1 LEIIDFDIPAL
12 DLFTLIIMSLINQ
25 LTAQQLRKA
34 ADLKDKIAALQNKL
48 GRLVGTS
55 GGGENSSPLQT
66 AKPTR
71 KKISAAG
78 IAKIRAAQKARWA
91 KFKGAKVEQAP
102 VQKSA
107 PKKHAISAA
116 ARAKMAAA
124 AKARWA
130 RVKAAKN

>member
-1 LEIIDFDIPAL
+1 
-12 DLFTLIIMSLINQ
+12 MSLINQ

-34 ADLKDKIAALQNKL
+34 ADLKDKIAALQKQL
-48 GRLVGTS
+48 GYLVGVGST
-55 GGGENSSPLQT
+55 NIVAAPVKA
-66 AKPTR
+66 AKPAR

-91 KFKGAKVEQAP
+91 KIKGSKIEKAP
-102 VQKSA
+102 AQHPA
-107 PKKHAISAA
+107 PKKRILSAA

-130 RVKAAKN
+130 KVKAAKK

>member
-1 LEIIDFDIPAL
+1 MITIGFDFSGH
-12 DLFTLIIMSLINQ
+12 DLFTLPIMSLINQ

-34 ADLKDKIAALQNKL
+34 ANLKDKIAALQEQL
-48 GRLVGTS
+48 GRLVETS
-55 GGGENSSPLQT
+55 GGGKIFLPVKT
-66 AKPTR
+66 ARPAR

-91 KFKGAKVEQAP
+91 KIKEAKAAKVT

-107 PKKHAISAA
+107 ARKRTLSDA

-130 RVKAAKN
+130 KVKAAKK